1 MSIRTPPTL
10 LKLAAKRLL
19 RDQASAIAALEYLP
33 AELFPYLFAMAY
45 RGGRR
50 PQLLKALAQAW
61 PFTVLPLGVLM
72 QRPPDHAPTRAVGLK
87 AVFDAIDVVLAQ
99 EVLGPGGCSRRCK
112 LRVLDLRNTG
122 ANFWDM
128 WLRVSTENCSWT
140 EPVTVHSSSPSKEHP
155 LTPLEVFLDL
165 TFNERGQDKFFMH
178 IIQWAQQREG
188 LLHLCCK
195 TLRTSEVPFQRV
207 RKVLDRVRLDCIQD
221 VKVNTRYLHTLR
233 TFALYLGAMSNL
245 QKLFLLEE
253 LTEDYEED
261 GGRLNKVLRCLQ
273 TPLDKLCL
281 MFGQRLTHSDL
292 TYLFQCPNLRQLKFL
307 YLCDLSLG
315 DFSEPLR
322 ALLEAVVPTLQGLGL
337 DKCGMGDS
345 QVEAILPVLSRCHQ
359 LRHFTIFMNN
369 FSVATMEKLLRHTTW
384 LRSLEREVYPIPL
397 EGYSTQGIVNQE
409 RLALIQAEL
418 TRILRELGQP
428 RTIHLGTKHRRHRKF
443 YKVAFS

>member
-1 MSIRTPPTL
+1 MSIRMPPTL
-10 LKLAAKRLL
+10 LKLAAKSLL
-19 RDQASAIAALEYLP
+19 RDQASAIATLEYLP
-33 AELFPYLFAMAY
+33 AELFPYLFEMAY
-45 RGGRR
+45 CGGCH

-72 QRPPDHAPTRAVGLK
+72 QSPPDHAPTRAVGLK
-87 AVFDAIDVVLAQ
+87 AMFDAIDVVLAQ
-99 EVLGPGGCSRRCK
+99 EVRLRRCK

-140 EPVTVHSSSPSKEHP
+140 EPVTVHSSSPSMEHP
-155 LTPLEVFLDL
+155 LAPLEVFLVL
-165 TFNERGQDKFFMH
+165 TFDERGQDKFFMH

-221 VKVNTRYLHTLR
+221 MCESEHPVPAHPEDICSLP
-233 TFALYLGAMSNL
+233 GSDE
-245 QKLFLLEE
+245 KLFLLEE

-261 GGRLNKVLRCLQ
+261 GGRLDQVLRCLQ

-322 ALLEAVVPTLQGLGL
+322 ALLEAVAPTLQGLGL

-359 LRHFTIFMNN
+359 FRHFTIFMNN
-369 FSVATMEKLLRHTTW
+369 FSVATVEKLLRHTTG

-397 EGYSTQGIVNQE
+397 EGYRTQGIVNQE

-428 RTIHLGTKHRRHRKF
+428 RTIHLVTKNRIHRKF